1 MAYQTLSDVT
11 GLNKLITIRDKR
23 TGVLI
28 LVGRVHD
35 EVSVSDGEQ
44 KYFIQRVPLS
54 EGTICEDD
62 PTREVYRIGYYTQ
75 RTDGPFC
82 LGSQFTPILTP
93 AELLMLFSQA
103 MEKGWLK
110 LTDIQ

>member
-1 MAYQTLSDVT
+1 M
-11 GLNKLITIRDKR
+11 
-23 TGVLI
+23 
-28 LVGRVHD
+28 VGRVLD

-44 KYFIQRVPLS
+44 KYFVQRVPLA
-54 EGTICEDD
+54 EGTMCEGD
-62 PTREVYRIGYYTQ
+62 PAREVFRIGYYNQ

-93 AELLMLFSQA
+93 AELRNLFSA

-110 LTDIQ
+110 LTNIC